1 MSKATLIRTTTKR
14 NTLLLIGV
22 LQVAGISEILRN
34 CPASAQTDIPGL
46 RPAMVTPGSLAS
58 PTSPNGLTPSQMSQ
72 PSPEATPT
80 APAASQFIP
89 FSPPTSRV
97 APEKTSTI
105 STQELFTLSKSLD
118 ASLSNSPRLSG
129 VRALLGVARA
139 NIVQATVLPNPG
151 IYLANNYGNSYLLG
165 ASIPIEPPWKLYFRL
180 LVARR
185 QLEQTKLDI
194 LRQLWL
200 FRGEVRRN
208 YAQLVM
214 AEEMLQA
221 RQELMQLASRICDV
235 SKTQYDVG
243 NVPGLDVHRAKLAL
257 IQAKMD
263 YEQAGIQVSQ
273 TREQLNLVM
282 GRKPESPVT
291 VPPLSEGKKSASNE
305 LLPDFNRTLQGR
317 DELVRTALENR
328 LELKVAQQA
337 ISVNEANL
345 KNAIGNIIPTPRFVT
360 GKVVER
366 NPPTGP
372 TTTNAFF
379 QAYVDAPIFNVS
391 QGDIA
396 KFRALRS
403 QLRLDRESQENQIA
417 GQVSLAY
424 HRLLAARQRLKTFQD
439 EALPESD
446 SVAKISSH
454 GYEIGQ
460 LDLNTLLDSQRANI
474 QTKSQYFDAVLAYQL
489 AFNDLEQ
496 AIGVPLQ

>member
-1 MSKATLIRTTTKR
+1 MVDKAKHGRVFWRAARVLMGALQFAATLDTMT
-14 NTLLLIGV
+14 NQGV
-22 LQVAGISEILRN
+22 VSQA
-34 CPASAQTDIPGL
+34 DIPAL
-46 RPAMVTPGSLAS
+46 RPIL
-58 PTSPNGLTPSQMSQ
+58 PTTSQTMSTPSR
-72 PSPEATPT
+72 PG
-80 APAASQFIP
+80 ASQFIP
-89 FSPPTSRV
+89 FSVPTTHLQPNQTPNV
-97 APEKTSTI
+97 
-105 STQELFTLSKSLD
+105 STQELYTLTKSLD
-118 ASLSNSPRLSG
+118 TSLSNSPRLSS

-139 NIVQATVLPNPG
+139 NYAQASVLPNPG

-165 ASIPIEPPWKLYFRL
+165 ASIPVEPPWKLYFRL
-180 LVARR
+180 VVAKR

-208 YAQLVM
+208 YVQLVM
-214 AEEMLQA
+214 AEEMLRA
-221 RQELMQLASRICDV
+221 RRELMELANKICDA
-235 SKTQYDVG
+235 SKTQYDAG
-243 NVPGLDVHRAKLAL
+243 NAPGLDVHRAKLAY

-263 YEQAGIQVSQ
+263 CEQAEIQVAQ
-273 TREQLNLVM
+273 TKEQMNLIM
-282 GRKPESPVT
+282 GRKPEAPVS
-291 VPPLSEGKKSASNE
+291 VPSLPGVKTAPNSE
-305 LLPDFNRTLQGR
+305 LLPDFNHNFPNRE
-317 DELVRTALENR
+317 ELVATALKNR
-328 LELKVAQQA
+328 MELKVAQQA

-345 KNAIGNIIPTPRFVT
+345 KNAVGNIIPTPRFVT

-379 QAYVDAPIFNVS
+379 QAYIDAPVFNLQ

-396 KFRALRS
+396 RFKAMRA
-403 QLRLDRESQENQIA
+403 QLKLDRESQENQIS

-424 HRLLAARQRLKTFQD
+424 HRVLAARQRLKTFQE
-439 EALPESD
+439 EALPESE
-446 SVAKISSH
+446 SVAKISAH